1 MTHKPAPT
9 ESGFI
14 RIGDWRVSLS
24 ACTLQYCADG
34 AALATDSSAAGTQK
48 AAPDSTEE
56 TKVTPRSMD
65 VLKYLAERPGTVVSP
80 TELLENLWQSPI
92 ATDHAVHKAIA
103 ELRSALHDNA
113 HKPSYIKTIPKRGYT
128 LIAPVTPWH
137 SETEQ
142 APTGT
147 ASSQT
152 TETFATV
159 DGSRPVPSTATWIK
173 GMAVAA
179 IMAVVAI
186 SLPFFDGSGDVQ
198 PEADEVITL
207 VVLPFVTQDL
217 NDENLILAEG
227 IRDSLVHNLAKL
239 SHLQVLS
246 PPREPG
252 YLMANFDSSHQ
263 YSRQAE
269 HLLRGSVYSAQ
280 GRLRVIV
287 QLFRTSDGVQEYSD
301 QFDLQLDDIF
311 AVQDEIAANVVSAL
325 RIHLDEQERS
335 QMRDWGTTNALAY
348 QAFLRGEFYYNQWSP
363 EDFHKAIDYYLMA
376 VELDPDF
383 LNAYAGV
390 ATAANNLAVYSS
402 MDKISELYGTVI
414 GVYREVYRIDPESEI
429 LDSIRAIKLRMQGT
443 NYVQQE
449 MQLRE
454 LVLSGSPP
462 DFAIAHYALLL
473 IGARMYD
480 EASQLLDLV
489 SDNSPFQIS
498 PDEVWSYRHS
508 VKTPQNLLM
517 ARRSQLQQ
525 RPYHIGF
532 LGTTAVNLAFLGD
545 FRQAQVYLDQLRR
558 VDSEGIIAHYSTVVV
573 DFLAGNIEAGSQSMR
588 DALIDDP
595 DYYYNNGA
603 LSFMLGDIDR
613 GIHYWSQLQPV
624 QLRRLYN
631 MAQVSEKLFPDRVLE
646 SPQYHALLAQLGP
659 GIQWQ
664 RHLMEGVTTMAPIT
678 GVELNPKSRAAY
690 ENEYLMIRNNLW
702 SDQDWLEFELHKAE
716 RTGNHAYQ
724 DRLSLR

>member
-1 MTHKPAPT
+1 M
-9 ESGFI
+9 ENRYV

-24 ACTLQYCADG
+24 ACTLQHCAG
-34 AALATDSSAAGTQK
+34 DSSAFENPVSDT
-48 AAPDSTEE
+48 PE

-65 VLKYLAERPGTVVSP
+65 VLKYLAERPGSVVSP
-80 TELLENLWQSPI
+80 AELLENLWQSPI

-103 ELRSALHDNA
+103 ELRSALHDDA

-128 LIAPVTPWH
+128 LIANVTPWSTDTSGH
-137 SETEQ
+137 
-142 APTGT
+142 AT
-147 ASSQT
+147 AKAST
-152 TETFATV
+152 TTDGHTETLSMPPT
-159 DGSRPVPSTATWIK
+159 RWIK
-173 GMAVAA
+173 GAAVAA
-179 IMAVVAI
+179 ILAVVAI
-186 SLPFFDGSGDVQ
+186 SLPFFSTSLDRQ
-198 PEADEVITL
+198 PEAGAVTAL

-227 IRDSLVHNLAKL
+227 IRESLVHNLAKL
-239 SHLQVLS
+239 NHLQVLS

-252 YLMANFDSSHQ
+252 YLATSFDAGHQ
-263 YSRQAE
+263 YDRQAD
-269 HLLRGSVYSAQ
+269 HLLRGSVYSAH

-325 RIHLDEQERS
+325 RIHLDEHERS

-363 EDFHKAIDYYLMA
+363 EDFHKAIEYYLAA

-383 LNAYAGV
+383 LNAYAGA

-402 MDKISELYGTVI
+402 MGKINELYGLVMD
-414 GVYREVYRIDPESEI
+414 VHREIYRIDPDSDI
-429 LDSIRAIKLRMQGT
+429 LDSIRAIKLRMQGS

-449 MQLRE
+449 IQLRE
-454 LVLSGSPP
+454 LILSGSPP

-480 EASQLLDLV
+480 EASRLLDLV
-489 SDNSPFQIS
+489 ADNSPFEVT
-498 PDEVWSYRHS
+498 PDEVWSYRYS
-508 VKTPQNLLM
+508 VETPQNLLM
-517 ARRSQLQQ
+517 ARRSQLQH

-532 LGTTAVNLAFLGD
+532 LGSTAVNLAFLGD

-558 VDSEGIIAHYSTVVV
+558 VDTEGIINHYSSVVV
-573 DFLAGNIEAGSQSMR
+573 DFLAGNIEAESESMHE
-588 DALIDDP
+588 ALVDDP

-613 GIHYWSQLQPV
+613 GIEYWSQLQPV

-646 SPQYHALLAQLGP
+646 SPRYHALLDQLGP

-664 RHLMEGVTTMAPIT
+664 RRLMEGVTAMASVT
-678 GVELNPKSRAAY
+678 GVELSPESRAAY
-690 ENEYLMIRNNLW
+690 QNQYLMIRNNLW
-702 SDQDWLEFELHKAE
+702 DNQQWLEFELHKAE
-716 RTGNHAYQ
+716 RTGIQGYQ
-724 DRLSLR
+724 ERLSQR